1 MERFRRYGRLKS
13 QEPPQKSHL
22 LKFAQVIIKVYQ
34 AASRWSPH
42 VRGRKIESIGRAVAE
57 IFQFERRG
65 RSGICSMPFIAL
77 EAVKSSKFTVAPK
90 NMGVAGN
97 ETLSRRLRGGGSL

>member
-1 MERFRRYGRLKS
+1 MERFPRYGRLKS

-65 RSGICSMPFIAL
+65 RSRQVFIAL

>member
-1 MERFRRYGRLKS
+1 MERFPRYGRLKS

-22 LKFAQVIIKVYQ
+22 LKFAQITIKVYQ
-34 AASRWSPH
+34 AASRWAPH

-65 RSGICSMPFIAL
+65 RSRQVFNPAL
-77 EAVKSSKFTVAPK
+77 YVKNLVNSPLLLKIW
-90 NMGVAGN
+90 
-97 ETLSRRLRGGGSL
+97 EWRGMKL